1 MPKPVGLSIRVL
13 AIHCM
18 EAKKM
23 TIRVILADDHPA
35 IILGVRHAL
44 NAVAGISVV
53 AEAPD
58 PKILMEK
65 LGAVAC
71 DVLVTDF
78 SMPCDN
84 TPDGLVMLNSIRR
97 KFPAIRVVV
106 LTMLEN
112 PALLSS
118 MSHAGA
124 LAILN
129 KRYEL
134 SVLPEAIVAAFQRRP
149 YRVASSQLNPSR
161 PAVEAPDELFE
172 HALSSREL
180 EVVRLY
186 VGGMTLTEVALHL
199 NRSIKTI
206 STQKQSAMRKL
217 GLSND
222 PELYDYAMKQ
232 GLRA

>member
-1 MPKPVGLSIRVL
+1 
-13 AIHCM
+13 
-18 EAKKM
+18 M

-35 IILGVRHAL
+35 ILLGVRHTL
-44 NAVAGISVV
+44 NAAGGISVV
-53 AEAPD
+53 AEASD
-58 PKILMEK
+58 PKVLMEK
-65 LGAVAC
+65 LQSVPC

-78 SMPCDN
+78 SMPCEEK
-84 TPDGLVMLNSIRR
+84 PDGLVMLNSIHS
-97 KFPAIRVVV
+97 KFPTVRVVV

-112 PALLSS
+112 QGLLNS
-118 MSHAGA
+118 MAHAGA

-134 SVLPEAIVAAFQRRP
+134 SVLPEAIVAAFQGRH
-149 YRVASSQLNPSR
+149 YRVAAAQLNPSR
-161 PAVEAPDELFE
+161 PGAEAPDGILD

-199 NRSIKTI
+199 HRSIKTI

-217 GLSND
+217 GLTND
-222 PELYDYAMKQ
+222 AELYDYAMKQ